1 MRAVVLAG
9 GYAKRMWPI
18 THDFPKPLLPVSGR
32 PAIDYIIDKLLE
44 ISVDKIFV
52 STNLKFE
59 KPFQTW
65 LASKPPDRIE
75 IIVERSRSEGE
86 KLGAIRAL
94 AELVNQLPVDDY
106 VILAGDN
113 IFSDSLE
120 AMVRFYGRVKR
131 SVIAI
136 FDAEDSNQLR
146 RASSVSL
153 AQDMRIV
160 SFEEKPTHPTGRIIG
175 ASIYILPYPT
185 LLRTGEYLSQGGE
198 SDEPGNFVAWLC
210 KKETVYGFKLRE
222 PVWDIGQIEE
232 YERTQREFP
241 KRYQDRQKS

>member
-1 MRAVVLAG
+1 LRAVVLAG
-9 GYAKRMWPI
+9 GYAKRMWPL

-44 ISVDKIFV
+44 LSVDKIFV

-59 KPFQTW
+59 KLFQTW
-65 LASKPPDRIE
+65 LASKSQDRIE
-75 IIVERSRSEGE
+75 IIVEQSRSEGE

-94 AELVNQLPVDDY
+94 AELAHQLPQDDY

-120 AMVRFYGRVKR
+120 TMVHFYGRVRR
-131 SVIAI
+131 SVVAT
-136 FDAEDSNQLR
+136 FDAEDSNQVR
-146 RASSVSL
+146 RGSSVSL
-153 AQDMRIV
+153 TRDMRIV
-160 SFEEKPTHPTGRIIG
+160 SFQEKPTHPTGRIIG
-175 ASIYILPYPT
+175 ACIYILPYPT
-185 LLRTGEYLSQGGE
+185 LLRTDEYLSQGGE
-198 SDEPGNFVAWLC
+198 SDEPGNFIAWLC

-222 PVWDIGQIEE
+222 RVWDMGSIEE

-241 KRYQDRQKS
+241 KRYQDRPK